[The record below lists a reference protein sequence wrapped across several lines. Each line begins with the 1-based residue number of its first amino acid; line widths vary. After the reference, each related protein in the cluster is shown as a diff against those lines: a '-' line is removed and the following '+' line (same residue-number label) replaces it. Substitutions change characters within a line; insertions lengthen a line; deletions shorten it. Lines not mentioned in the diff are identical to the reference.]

1 MKSKIKI
8 ILVNTTVLISFIIL
22 VTLGT
27 WQLDRKE
34 QKEQLF
40 EKIKRVNLV
49 VEDFENIV
57 INENNLNDWIYK
69 KVSFKGNYRYEKEL
83 YVFTHL
89 SDPRGDYGGAGYW
102 IFNLFVSSK
111 GNLIIINRGFVP
123 QDMINE
129 FKSKDSS
136 EPVNNSQIG
145 YIRSFEKRNIFTP
158 DTDFNGK
165 ILYSILKEDIKK
177 IFDING
183 IEPYFVD
190 LISSNQLIPQSNE
203 TRLKFPD
210 NHLSYAITWY
220 GLATSLLFIYFY
232 ARIKRRKSN
241 H

>member
-89 SDPRGDYGGAGYW
+89 SEPRGDYGGAGYW

-111 GNLIIINRGFVP
+111 GSLIIINRGFVP

-232 ARIKRRKSN
+232 DRIKRRKSN

>member
-102 IFNLFVSSK
+102 IFNLFVSSE

-145 YIRSFEKRNIFTP
+145 YIRSFEERNIFTP
-158 DTDFNGK
+158 DTDFNSK

-177 IFDING
+177 IFDTNG

>member
-111 GNLIIINRGFVP
+111 GSLIIINRGFVP

>member
-1 MKSKIKI
+1 MKNKIKI
-8 ILVNTTVLISFIIL
+8 ILVNSTILISFIIL
-22 VTLGT
+22 VTLGS

-40 EKIKRVNLV
+40 EKIKRVNQV
-49 VEDFENIV
+49 VKDFEDID
-57 INENNLNDWIYK
+57 INENNLDNWIYK
-69 KVSFKGNYRYEKEL
+69 KVSFKGNYSYEKEL

-89 SDPRGDYGGAGYW
+89 SNPRGDYGGAGYW
-102 IFNLFVSSK
+102 ILNLFVSSED
-111 GNLIIINRGFVP
+111 NLIIINRGFVP
-123 QDMINE
+123 QNMINE

-136 EPVNNSQIG
+136 EPVNKAQIG
-145 YIRSFEKRNIFTP
+145 YIRSFEERNIFTP
-158 DTDFNGK
+158 DTDFKEN

>member
-102 IFNLFVSSK
+102 IFNLFVSSE

-129 FKSKDSS
+129 FKSRDSS

>member
-1 MKSKIKI
+1 
-8 ILVNTTVLISFIIL
+8 
-22 VTLGT
+22 
-27 WQLDRKE
+27 
-34 QKEQLF
+34 
-40 EKIKRVNLV
+40 
-49 VEDFENIV
+49 
-57 INENNLNDWIYK
+57 
-69 KVSFKGNYRYEKEL
+69 
-83 YVFTHL
+83 
-89 SDPRGDYGGAGYW
+89 
-102 IFNLFVSSK
+102 
-111 GNLIIINRGFVP
+111 
-123 QDMINE
+123 MINE
-129 FKSKDSS
+129 FKSRDSS

>member
-34 QKEQLF
+34 QKQQLF

-102 IFNLFVSSK
+102 IFNLFVSSE

>member
-102 IFNLFVSSK
+102 IFNLFVSSE

-136 EPVNNSQIG
+136 ESVNNSQIG

>member
-89 SDPRGDYGGAGYW
+89 SDPKGDYGGAGYW
-102 IFNLFVSSK
+102 IFNLFVSSE

>member
-111 GNLIIINRGFVP
+111 GSLIIINRGFVP

-232 ARIKRRKSN
+232 DRIKRRKSN

>member
-1 MKSKIKI
+1 MKSKIK
-8 ILVNTTVLISFIIL
+8 IIL

-102 IFNLFVSSK
+102 IFNLFVSSE

-129 FKSKDSS
+129 FKSRDSS
-136 EPVNNSQIG
+136 KPVNNSQIV

>member
-102 IFNLFVSSK
+102 IFNLFVSSE

>member
-102 IFNLFVSSK
+102 VFNLFVSSE

-145 YIRSFEKRNIFTP
+145 YIRSFEERNIFTP

-232 ARIKRRKSN
+232 GRIKRRKSN

>member
-89 SDPRGDYGGAGYW
+89 SDPKGDYGGAGYW